1 MTTDRM
7 LNIVLIIPALNEE
20 LGIAAVLNGLPS
32 SIFSDIVVCDNGST
46 DRTAEIASSNGAT
59 VVFEPRRGYGSAC
72 LCALAYL
79 KGKNYSD
86 PIDLVVF
93 LDADHSDNPSDIR
106 AILQPFEDKKVELV
120 IGSRVLGERETDA
133 LLFHQRFGNLLAT
146 ALIRLFYGVRFTDLG
161 PFRAVRWNA
170 LLALDMKDI
179 DFGWTVEMQ
188 VKAAKNKW
196 VCVEVPVNYRKR
208 LGQSKISGT
217 IKGSILAGYKIIW
230 TIFKLL

>member
-1 MTTDRM
+1 MTTYRKQ
-7 LNIVLIIPALNEE
+7 NIVLIIPALNEE
-20 LGIAAVLNGLPS
+20 LGIAAVLKGLPP
-32 SIFSDIVVCDNGST
+32 SIFSEIVVCDNGST
-46 DRTAEIASSNGAT
+46 DRTADVASSNGAT

-72 LCALAYL
+72 LRAISYL
-79 KGKNYSD
+79 KNNNYSD

-93 LDADHSDNPSDIR
+93 LDADHSDNPADIY
-106 AILQPFEDKKVELV
+106 AIIQPFDDKKVELV

-146 ALIRLFYGVRFTDLG
+146 TLIRLFYGVRFTDLG
-161 PFRAVRWNA
+161 PFRAIRWNT
-170 LLALDMKDI
+170 LLALNMEDI

-188 VKAAKNKW
+188 VKAAKNKL

-208 LGQSKISGT
+208 LGKSKISGT

>member
-1 MTTDRM
+1 MTTYRKQ
-7 LNIVLIIPALNEE
+7 NIVLIIPALNEE
-20 LGIAAVLNGLPS
+20 LGISAVLKGLPP
-32 SIFSDIVVCDNGST
+32 SIFSEIVVCDNGST

-59 VVFEPRRGYGSAC
+59 VVFESRRGYGSAC
-72 LCALAYL
+72 LRAISYL
-79 KGKNYSD
+79 KNKNHSV

-93 LDADHSDNPSDIR
+93 LDADHSDNPSDIF
-106 AILQPFEDKKVELV
+106 AILKPFDDKKVELV

-146 ALIRLFYGVRFTDLG
+146 TLIRLFYGVRFTDLG
-161 PFRAVRWNA
+161 PFRAIRWNT
-170 LLALDMKDI
+170 LLVLNMEDI

-188 VKAAKNKW
+188 VKAAKNKM

-208 LGQSKISGT
+208 LGESKISGT